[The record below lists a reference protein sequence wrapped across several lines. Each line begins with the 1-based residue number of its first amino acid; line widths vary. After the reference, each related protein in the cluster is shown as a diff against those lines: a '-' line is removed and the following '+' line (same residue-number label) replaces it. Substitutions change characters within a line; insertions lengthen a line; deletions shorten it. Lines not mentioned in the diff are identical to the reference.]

1 MLLSLLHFPF
11 FLLQFKSIHCH
22 SFEVF
27 ARFIFVELFV
37 VNACTK
43 YFVCVLV
50 CRHCHRLIFT
60 TTQLKHRVHCYSF
73 SIHLIFCFVLF
84 FSLLSLFPM
93 KIAHA
98 MPIHQNPS
106 ERKPKRK
113 KKYKTIHT
121 LNNAREHREKDICV
135 QKGRVRPRHR
145 AQIE

>member
-1 MLLSLLHFPF
+1 MYFDIGSLSLLLLFFFTLYQQSLWFPLCVHSTWWSDALMLLSLLHFPF

-98 MPIHQNPS
+98 MPIH
-106 ERKPKRK
+106 
-113 KKYKTIHT
+113 
-121 LNNAREHREKDICV
+121 
-135 QKGRVRPRHR
+135 
-145 AQIE
+145 